1 LKLQQP
7 SPTVIINYGL
17 RFQDNFKTSGCK
29 FRTILCFICFVFY
42 SSDVLSQNQFS
53 LETDYF
59 YGNIMEHRS
68 TIKHLIKGHPE
79 GIMLTLNKKTF
90 GEKKWEVLYN
100 YPDYGLSFTYQDMK
114 NEMLGDQYSLYG
126 HLTFYFLNRN
136 LTLRVAQGVTYN
148 TNPYD
153 KETNFRNIAYG
164 TRFMPSTYFLLNYNK
179 QNIYKGF
186 GFQTGFSLH
195 HYSNARIKAP
205 NTSTNTIAFNLGLN
219 YNFDSENP
227 EYISYEK
234 EEFSKSIKYN
244 FAFRSGVNS
253 SAVVGSKQF
262 PFYVFSAY
270 ADKRISQKSAFQLG
284 TDLFVMP
291 YLKEHIHYLSVAY
304 PEHNLEGNEDYKR
317 IGVFAGYEMF
327 LSKLSLEGQFGYYV
341 YAPFNDDTAIYQRI
355 GTKYYFWNAVFG
367 GIFLKTHMAKA
378 EALEFSVGIRL

>member
-1 LKLQQP
+1 M
-7 SPTVIINYGL
+7 TVKNTKIKKPDKKAQIL
-17 RFQDNFKTSGCK
+17 RLLFLTFCFLFSFKG
-29 FRTILCFICFVFY
+29 F
-42 SSDVLSQNQFS
+42 SQNYFS

-79 GIMLTLNKKTF
+79 GMFLTLNKQTF
-90 GEKKWEVLYN
+90 GEKKWEALYN

-114 NEMLGDQYSLYG
+114 NEVLGEQYSLYG

-164 TRFMPSTYFLLNYNK
+164 TRFMPSTYLLLNYKK

-205 NTSTNTIAFNLGLN
+205 NTSTNTIAYNLGLN
-219 YNFDSENP
+219 YNFNSEKT
-227 EYISYEK
+227 EYITHEK
-234 EEFSKSIKYN
+234 ESFTEKIKYN
-244 FAFRSGVNS
+244 LVFRSGINS

-270 ADKRISQKSAFQLG
+270 ADKRISQKSAFQIGVDFSLM
-284 TDLFVMP
+284 L
-291 YLKEHIHYLSVAY
+291 YLKEYINYMSVAY
-304 PEHNLEGNEDYKR
+304 PEHNIEGNEDYKR
-317 IGVFAGYEMF
+317 IGAFIGYEMF

-341 YAPFNDDTAIYQRI
+341 YTPFNDDSDIYQRL
-355 GTKYYFWNAVFG
+355 GMKYYFTKNIFG
-367 GIFLKTHMAKA
+367 GVFLKTHMAKA
-378 EALEFSVGIRL
+378 EALEFSVGVRL